1 MKQVIEIIG
10 MILIFLLLM
19 VLLWLLNVGALAGG
33 LAGVTYMINDLSSM
47 IQNYNW
53 R

>member
-19 VLLWLLNVGALAGG
+19 VLLWLLNVGALAG
-33 LAGVTYMINDLSSM
+33 VTYMINDLSSM